1 MSPKLKEDP
10 KEWIKFTAAMAVAVG
25 ALTILLW
32 KRQIVSRTVLTC
44 AMLLTSATLSICL
57 ARPRWFRR
65 VYRVGMTVS
74 FQIGQGVGKIVL
86 AIFFWL
92 VLTPIGLLLRL
103 WGKDLLS
110 MKRRTATS
118 SYWQP
123 ARISDQFDRQF

>member
-1 MSPKLKEDP
+1 MSLKLKEDP
-10 KEWIKFTAAMAVAVG
+10 KEWMKFTAALAVAAG
-25 ALTILLW
+25 ALTVLLW
-32 KRQIVSRTVLTC
+32 KRQIVSRTVLTLV
-44 AMLLTSATLSICL
+44 LLLASVALSIGL
-57 ARPRWFRR
+57 VRPKWFRR

-110 MKRRTATS
+110 MKRKTAS
-118 SYWQP
+118 STYWQP